1 MKKVEVGS
9 YIKFLSNE
17 ITYWFS
23 FYGWKDRNFKE
34 KKYYTID
41 LFPCLVVNI
50 DTIENSNNLLVG
62 LLHPRNGIF
71 YVVLDGDK
79 IQETNYTFEIISFK

>member
-34 KKYYTID
+34 KKYY
-41 LFPCLVVNI
+41 
-50 DTIENSNNLLVG
+50 S
-62 LLHPRNGIF
+62 
-71 YVVLDGDK
+71 
-79 IQETNYTFEIISFK
+79 IIH